1 MKLSLQTDFSLR
13 TLMYLAMKPGRRNV
27 AEIAQFFQ
35 ISAGH
40 VAKVVNHLSRMGYIR
55 SIRGVGGGIELA
67 KSPEAITIGEIV
79 AAVEGD
85 VHLLDCVGMDN
96 VCVIERTCKLKGV
109 LAQAER
115 IQRDYLNSVR
125 LSDVLPF
132 ATVVPLSLS
141 ENPMGGPVQ
150 QETAK

>member
-1 MKLSLQTDFSLR
+1 
-13 TLMYLAMKPGRRNV
+13 MYLAMKQGRRNV

-35 ISAGH
+35 ISEAH
-40 VAKVVNHLSRMGYIR
+40 VAKVVNHLSKAGYIR
-55 SIRGVGGGIELA
+55 SFRGVGGGIELA
-67 KSPEAITIGEIV
+67 KSPDGITIGEIV
-79 AAVEGD
+79 TAVEGD

-125 LSDVLPF
+125 LCDVLPF
-132 ATVVPLSLS
+132 APVVSLSLP
-141 ENPMGGPVQ
+141 EKPAGGQLP
-150 QETAK
+150 QESAT